1 MIKIELEFVLN
12 FIILIINDLGDFS
25 MIAWSIWFN
34 RNSSLHE
41 GRLLSSSEVILRV
54 TSMWVHFR
62 YAQPEAV
69 TLISQVSLPSQ
80 WSAPPSGYVKINVD
94 AVVQGF
100 QRVGIGV
107 VARDD
112 QGLVLHSQFSY
123 VEGVYSAH
131 VAELL
136 AAREGKIVASM
147 LLGLILFLSLMV
159 VTSSILSTLIFLLPM
174 TNQY

>member
-1 MIKIELEFVLN
+1 
-12 FIILIINDLGDFS
+12 
-25 MIAWSIWFN
+25 
-34 RNSSLHE
+34 
-41 GRLLSSSEVILRV
+41 
-54 TSMWVHFR
+54 MWAHFCS
-62 YAQPEAV
+62 AQPEAV

-94 AVVQGF
+94 AAVVQGF

-131 VAELL
+131 VAEFL
-136 AAREGKIVASM
+136 AAREGMIVAST
-147 LLGLILFLSLMV
+147 LIQLILFLRLML

>member
-1 MIKIELEFVLN
+1 
-12 FIILIINDLGDFS
+12 
-25 MIAWSIWFN
+25 
-34 RNSSLHE
+34 
-41 GRLLSSSEVILRV
+41 
-54 TSMWVHFR
+54 MWAHFR
-62 YAQPEAV
+62 SAQQEAV

-94 AVVQGF
+94 AVVVQGF
-100 QRVGIGV
+100 QRVEIGV

-136 AAREGKIVASM
+136 PAGEGMIVASM
-147 LLGLILFLSLMV
+147 HPWINIILETDVSNVIDSINLNILIADDESVSVLASIRFLESKLA
-159 VTSSILSTLIFLLPM
+159 S
-174 TNQY
+174 